1 MICCCKLIWWRARGL
16 GGWVIIYCARGKP
29 FNWLLKVIWAEQTEQ
44 KGCGAAHAFIMDRL
58 VDISDNVLRR
68 RTIGARFGS
77 KGGRFVRIGE
87 ELYAE
92 GSVPLLEDTFV
103 NPTYTSIED
112 IVHLNAQ
119 PDYIEHSEVLDEIEL
134 NTYSE
139 STPLLETGAGS
150 GIGVISGGAAASIPS
165 SAVGIGI
172 GVGTAVIGGGLAIGL
187 SGGATLPGHKNIG
200 PGNEPDPD
208 GVDEDDQIAYRH
220 DIAYSKAVT
229 QEDIREA
236 DSIAIDEFNADWEK
250 TGNIH
255 SVIGRTGI
263 QLKHALEGQTGVLYP
278 ASLPTGKQWC
288 ENIHLALIH
297 FVILTLHKERA
308 NQLNVGEIEELIF
321 GIHGIELDR
330 VLIYLE

>member
-134 NTYSE
+134 NANF
-139 STPLLETGAGS
+139 L
-150 GIGVISGGAAASIPS
+150 VIS
-165 SAVGIGI
+165 
-172 GVGTAVIGGGLAIGL
+172 L
-187 SGGATLPGHKNIG
+187 SMFILK
-200 PGNEPDPD
+200 
-208 GVDEDDQIAYRH
+208 
-220 DIAYSKAVT
+220 
-229 QEDIREA
+229 
-236 DSIAIDEFNADWEK
+236 FNQFGKIFLCRQWR
-250 TGNIH
+250 I
-255 SVIGRTGI
+255 S
-263 QLKHALEGQTGVLYP
+263 LY
-278 ASLPTGKQWC
+278 LVC
-288 ENIHLALIH
+288 
-297 FVILTLHKERA
+297 
-308 NQLNVGEIEELIF
+308 LIF
-321 GIHGIELDR
+321 FVFCR
-330 VLIYLE
+330 